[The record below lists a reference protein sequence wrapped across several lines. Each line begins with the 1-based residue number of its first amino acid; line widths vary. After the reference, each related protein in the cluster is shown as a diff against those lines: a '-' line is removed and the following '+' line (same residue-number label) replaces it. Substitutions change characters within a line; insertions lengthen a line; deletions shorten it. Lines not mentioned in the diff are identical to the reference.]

1 MLDQIEIRALCR
13 KIKFQPKWKQILV
26 HGAVVAQKDV
36 VMLKQGKI
44 FSIFKRK
51 SKVQVKSRPFPIQT
65 GLSIFIVNV
74 TESRRL
80 FMK

>member
-26 HGAVVAQKDV
+26 HEAVVAQKDV

-51 SKVQVKSRPFPIQT
+51 KQSSSEIQTPIQT

>member
-1 MLDQIEIRALCR
+1 MLDQIEIRVLRR

-51 SKVQVKSRPFPIQT
+51 KQSSSEIQT
-65 GLSIFIVNV
+65 LPNTDWTVYIHSERNR
-74 TESRRL
+74 E
-80 FMK
+80 